1 MGEKIRVELAEMI
14 SRACKINK
22 NEIEGLLEKPA
33 DPQNGDFAL
42 PCFRLVRQAHESPVE
57 IANVIAIRMEKPDM
71 IKMIRAVG
79 PYVNF
84 YINWGS
90 VGQKILEEILERQE
104 NFGKSRGGKSVL
116 VEHTSANPD
125 GPLHLGHFRNTV
137 IGDSLARIL
146 KFTGNKVKTESYVN
160 DSGRQ
165 IAIAALEFLNTKKI
179 PKKKSDWWVVD
190 LYVKGSKKIKRSKK
204 LDRQVK
210 EFMQKYESGDKE
222 AIKSFNA
229 IVDNCLKGHKETLE
243 NLGVHV
249 DHFQKE
255 SVYFFS
261 KDVERILNRLKKK
274 KIAKAKGKRTW
285 VNLKKFGIE
294 REFTLTREDGTT
306 IYPARDLGY
315 HKDKFARAD
324 RNINIIG
331 TDQRFYFKQLTTVLG
346 LLYPRDTK
354 NYQIVF
360 YEFLLLPQG
369 SMSTR
374 GGKFIAVDDV
384 VEKSLKEAEKV
395 TKKKLAEN
403 KERKY
408 GKKEIQELTK
418 TIGLG
423 ALKYA
428 MIKVSPEKTYS
439 FSIKDTLSFDGN
451 TAPYI
456 QYTHARANS
465 ILKKAKEEVK
475 EFDANLLEDIRE
487 INLLKILMKYPEKV
501 ILSSEHLRPHYISN
515 YAYQLASAFNE
526 FYQAVPVLNS
536 EDRLKDTRLALVTAT
551 KHILKSSLALLG
563 IEAPDRM

>member
-1 MGEKIRVELAEMI
+1 M
-14 SRACKINK
+14 
-22 NEIEGLLEKPA
+22 
-33 DPQNGDFAL
+33 
-42 PCFRLVRQAHESPVE
+42 
-57 IANVIAIRMEKPDM
+57 
-71 IKMIRAVG
+71 
-79 PYVNF
+79 
-84 YINWGS
+84 
-90 VGQKILEEILERQE
+90 
-104 NFGKSRGGKSVL
+104 
-116 VEHTSANPD
+116 
-125 GPLHLGHFRNTV
+125 
-137 IGDSLARIL
+137 
-146 KFTGNKVKTESYVN
+146 KTESYVN